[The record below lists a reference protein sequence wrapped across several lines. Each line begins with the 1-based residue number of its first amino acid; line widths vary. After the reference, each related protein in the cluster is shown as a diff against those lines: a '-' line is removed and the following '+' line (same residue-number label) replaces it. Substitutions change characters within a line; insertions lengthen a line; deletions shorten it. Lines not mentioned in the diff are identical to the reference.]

1 MDKEIL
7 QKYISNPERN
17 ENTPDEITFGDE
29 KYDFMLKNTYPFSY
43 VQMPGT
49 KEYQLLFG
57 EPGTTHARIRDRIV
71 NAYRKEYN
79 NFTTLDRLFG
89 GYMRKEYVEQMKRP
103 KANAEECI
111 ERAIKFG
118 GREYLENHEQNGRCF
133 FISKDDTNICI
144 FSFWNVYRFG
154 DDDEDYLEPDSQDI
168 GRLVKMVMEKDQRI
182 GQCDLILIANNSE
195 PYYVYKE
202 DVPDDFFK
210 IGDNTDRFIPHL
222 ADQDKKREFFAD
234 FRTTRDN
241 KIAKKLT
248 SPETGKEMPLAQYN
262 ALRYVDES
270 IEHSNIPEELTNPG
284 WRNNTPD
291 FISLGRGYGQNY
303 TSEVYSWKADN
314 AIPFTYLTFNNV
326 NKLFIGKPGESH
338 HNLKMNK
345 VREFFDEN
353 LGDMAWSIY
362 YSLISQSGRNI
373 MKSGNIDGRVWTNIK
388 LKSTPN
394 KTFSIFAFWFTDEE
408 MISKLVEMVAN
419 KLGITNTE
427 IYIANSVDP
436 YIPFNIGGD
445 IEPEIRDNSQAYLPH
460 LADQQKKHEF
470 FADFRATKN
479 KKIADKL
486 TNPETGR
493 EMPLAQWNA
502 LKYVDESK
510 IGPRRIFV
518 TESQLNEYL
527 KEGNKKQYS
536 WNDKLELVRDKN
548 IIDGGN
554 FPIKR
559 NGKEYWISRSTTVG
573 VYVFCLDQTGVIYTL
588 ASKRGPHVHTQQNL
602 WNAPCGYLEYGD
614 SIKETAVKECWEETG
629 VKIPFEKLVYL
640 GENSEFSRNSDVK
653 HTFYCVL
660 DGLITDYPPS
670 IANCEPGEVTD
681 ARWIE
686 LDELDKYHFVG
697 QQAKKLYKIGFKLFK
712 RVGLYKTNK
721 DYATI
726 IQSLQNM
733 LSSGIIDDEQI
744 ARIKDV
750 LNL

>member
-17 ENTPDEITFGDE
+17 ENTPDEVTFGDE
-29 KYDFMLKNTYPFSY
+29 TYTFADKNTYPFSY

-57 EPGTTHARIRDRIV
+57 EPGTSHGRIRDRII
-71 NAYRKEYN
+71 NTYRKQYN
-79 NFTTLDRLFG
+79 NFTKLDRLFG

-118 GREYLENHEQNGRCF
+118 GKEYLGDHEQNGRCF
-133 FISKDDTNICI
+133 FISEDDTNICI

-270 IEHSNIPEELTNPG
+270 
-284 WRNNTPD
+284 
-291 FISLGRGYGQNY
+291 
-303 TSEVYSWKADN
+303 
-314 AIPFTYLTFNNV
+314 
-326 NKLFIGKPGESH
+326 
-338 HNLKMNK
+338 
-345 VREFFDEN
+345 
-353 LGDMAWSIY
+353 
-362 YSLISQSGRNI
+362 
-373 MKSGNIDGRVWTNIK
+373 
-388 LKSTPN
+388 
-394 KTFSIFAFWFTDEE
+394 
-408 MISKLVEMVAN
+408 
-419 KLGITNTE
+419 
-427 IYIANSVDP
+427 
-436 YIPFNIGGD
+436 
-445 IEPEIRDNSQAYLPH
+445 
-460 LADQQKKHEF
+460 
-470 FADFRATKN
+470 
-479 KKIADKL
+479 
-486 TNPETGR
+486 
-493 EMPLAQWNA
+493 
-502 LKYVDESK
+502 K

-548 IIDGGN
+548 IVDGGN

-686 LDELDKYHFVG
+686 LDELNNYHFVG
-697 QQAKKLYKIGFKLFK
+697 QQAKRLYNIGFKLFK

-733 LSSGIIDDEQI
+733 LSNGIIDDDQI

-750 LNL
+750 LNI